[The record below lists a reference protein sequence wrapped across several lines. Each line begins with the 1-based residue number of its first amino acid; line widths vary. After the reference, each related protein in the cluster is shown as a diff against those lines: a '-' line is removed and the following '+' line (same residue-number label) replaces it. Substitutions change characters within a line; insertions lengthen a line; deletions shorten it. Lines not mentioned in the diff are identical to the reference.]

1 MERQGWGGGT
11 CGPNAMCGIAGVI
24 KVWRAEEQAR
34 ALATPPTQAIPERWL
49 DVLDEAV
56 LHRGPDGQGRFRDRA
71 VRADGCVVDVALVH
85 RRLSI
90 LDHAGGMQ
98 PMVSVEKERGVI
110 TGTKRWIGAPGL
122 GLYERDA
129 AELGAWE
136 PVAAQMQRGDARD
149 TVAVVFNGC
158 IYNHRELRAE
168 LQRTGHVFRTD
179 HSDTE
184 VLVHG
189 AREWGDGLFTKL
201 DGMFTSAIWDAQA
214 GELLV
219 MRDRFGEKPLFV
231 LERAESRRGDGSELV
246 ALCSSAAG
254 LIRLERAVA
263 PEVWGVSKENGT
275 DSALASWLG
284 FGWSRGSIPGTHV
297 RAMPNQWVIPYGRKA
312 PGRETG
318 VVETGDWRA
327 DARPFHNAENVEQEL
342 RNAVG
347 TRLES
352 DVPLGCFLS
361 GGVDS
366 SLVARFARDH
376 LGRLETFTV
385 RIPDSGM
392 DESGFAAQA
401 AKIIGSNHT
410 VVDVHPN
417 PAEDLR
423 ALVHEVGVPFG
434 DSSLLPAMWVSR
446 AARGLVKV
454 ALSGDGGDELFFG
467 YERQAAWYRL
477 RAIGSA
483 RHAAM
488 MLRSARPFLPARLVR
503 SEKWRR
509 LMTALSLN
517 DYRELVM
524 IFQTPELRA
533 ICGPIAS
540 VLEASEMDARRAG
553 DGAALPWNVFD
564 AECYLPGDLMMK
576 SDTASMHSALEVR
589 SPMLS
594 RAFARR
600 AMATSIRRR
609 LPLGQRKGLLRE
621 VARKHFPTDLVDR
634 KKMGFAIPVGEWF
647 RSDFGGMRSLLLDYL
662 QGSESFGPSSQGI
675 DLDAQAIREMLNE
688 HLGTGKS
695 GLITRD
701 HSQRLYMLL
710 VLSIWAKWLGA
721 LGK

>member
-1 MERQGWGGGT
+1 M
-11 CGPNAMCGIAGVI
+11 I

-56 LHRGPDGQGRFRDRA
+56 RHRGPDGQGRFRDRA

-98 PMVSVEKERGVI
+98 PMVSVGKGRGVI
-110 TGTKRWIGAPGL
+110 TGAKRWIGAPGL

-136 PVAAQMQRGDARD
+136 PVVAQMRGGDARD
-149 TVAVVFNGC
+149 MVAVVFNGC

-168 LQRTGHVFRTD
+168 LQRAGHVFRTD

-184 VLVHG
+184 VLIHG
-189 AREWGDGLFTKL
+189 AREWGDGLFAKL
-201 DGMFTSAIWDAQA
+201 DGMFTSAIWDAHA

-219 MRDRFGEKPLFV
+219 MRDRFGEKPLYV
-231 LERAESRRGDGSELV
+231 LEQPGSRSVDGSEFV
-246 ALCSSAAG
+246 AFCSSAAG
-254 LIRLERAVA
+254 LIRLESAVA
-263 PEVWGVSKENGT
+263 PEVWGASEKNGS
-275 DSALASWLG
+275 DSALAAWLG
-284 FGWSRGSIPGTHV
+284 FGWSRGGIPGTHV
-297 RAMPNQWVIPYGRKA
+297 RTMPNRWVIAYGRKVS
-312 PGRETG
+312 GRETG
-318 VVETGDWRA
+318 VIETGDWGA
-327 DARPFHNAENVEQEL
+327 DARPFHNAEDVEQEL
-342 RNAVG
+342 RGAVG

-385 RIPDSGM
+385 RMPEPRM
-392 DESGFAAQA
+392 DESGFAARA

-410 VVDVHPN
+410 AVDVHPN

-423 ALVHEVGVPFG
+423 ALIHEVGVPFG

-488 MLRSARPFLPARLVR
+488 MLRSAKPFLPARFVR

-533 ICGPIAS
+533 ICGPITS
-540 VLEASEMDARRAG
+540 ELEQPWMDTRRVG
-553 DGAALPWNVFD
+553 DGAALPWNAFD

-576 SDTASMHSALEVR
+576 SDMASMHSALEVR
-589 SPMLS
+589 SPML
-594 RAFARR
+594 ARCFSQR

-621 VARKHFPTDLVDR
+621 VARKHLPSDLVDR

-647 RSDFGGMRSLLLDYL
+647 RSDFGGMRTLLLDHL
-662 QGSESFGPSSQGI
+662 QAPEPFGPSSLGI
-675 DLDAQAIREMLNE
+675 DLDAQAIRVMLDE
-688 HLGTGKS
+688 HLGTVKS

-710 VLSIWAKWLGA
+710 VLSIWAKWLGS
-721 LGK
+721 LRK